1 MNRIDID
8 RCKLVWIGV
17 MLLLSLG
24 VCSCD
29 RGMPTIPTAE
39 VVEIDPSDANALS
52 SALIIDDAQEVDG
65 MPPSSSD
72 TPTAPKIEGS
82 LEELISS
89 NGSTFLLPFRYSAT
103 NGLSGYYVS
112 IRGADSYFDV
122 PYTELSPAIVQ
133 GNAGVPGA
141 PAAPSAASG
150 NLIIPIGLPQNLGVG
165 HFEVIYGVYD
175 DSGQT
180 SNYIETRIG
189 LVKVGTG
196 ALQVS
201 LAWDST
207 PDIDLWITDP
217 SGTEIYYKHKSSPT
231 GGELDLD
238 DRDGFGPENI
248 YWTQNAPDGTYK
260 VEVDYYRGS
269 GKDGQPGGTG
279 PTDYT
284 VTINGLGTHQVFM
297 GSLYRHGDRDW
308 VVEIVKQGNSLTYNS
323 VLIR

>member
-8 RCKLVWIGV
+8 RYKLIWIGA

-24 VCSCD
+24 VSSCN
-29 RGMPTIPTAE
+29 RGMPTIPETE

-52 SALIIDDAQEVDG
+52 SALIIDNAQEIDG
-65 MPPSSSD
+65 IPPSPSD
-72 TPTAPKIEGS
+72 TPTAPRIEGNIED
-82 LEELISS
+82 LLSS
-89 NGSTFLLPFRYSAT
+89 NGSTFLLPFRYSAA
-103 NGLSGYYVS
+103 NQLAGAYFL
-112 IRGADSYFDV
+112 IRGADGYFDI
-122 PYTELSPAIVQ
+122 PITGLSPAVI
-133 GNAGVPGA
+133 GDNAEVPGV
-141 PAAPSAASG
+141 PAAPSIDSG
-150 NLIIPIGLPQNLGVG
+150 NLILPIGLPQNLGLG
-165 HFEVIYGVYD
+165 EFEVLYGVYD

-180 SNYIETRIG
+180 SNFIETRIG

-217 SGTEIYYKHKSSPT
+217 SGTEIYFGNKFSPT

-248 YWTQNAPDGTYK
+248 YWTQDAPDGIYK
-260 VEVDYYRGS
+260 IEVDYYRRS
-269 GKDGQPGGTG
+269 GIGGEPGGTG

-284 VTINGLGTHQVFM
+284 VTINGLGANRVFI
-297 GSLYRHGDRDW
+297 GSLNRHGDRDL
-308 VVEIVKQGNSLTYNS
+308 VVEIEKRGNSLTFY
-323 VLIR
+323 